1 MQGGNATQ
9 SPALPPQEPAL
20 SLGQTDQGNRVE
32 RGTGGRRGARG
43 RAKRGGMENVSP
55 RQRMGLALPCPAGCW
70 RVPGHSAHPLA
81 ATPRTRVLQ
90 PFSRQR
96 GRGQGGLQRPP
107 ARSALHSPPLS
118 PSPRRQLECCFTGAQ
133 GSGRASRAGC
143 RRLLC
148 ATTPGLPLLHAFVP
162 RCSCARPQR
171 GSLPACWSLAAA
183 THSGPGRHTLSARPP
198 APLREQSC
206 LSASR
211 RLLRVPGAT
220 CTSPETLARPAP
232 QRGGADV
239 LWVCPA
245 TCSAYSPG
253 SWSAWCSPGL
263 PSQRL
268 PDPACLPYPRW
279 WPGLSVSSGP
289 CSG

>member
-1 MQGGNATQ
+1 MLSPVQLPGAVQGGNATQ

-20 SLGQTDQGNRVE
+20 SLGQTDQGNGAE

-43 RAKRGGMENVSP
+43 RAKRGEMENVSP
-55 RQRMGLALPCPAGCW
+55 RQRMGLALPCSAGCW
-70 RVPGHSAHPLA
+70 QVPGHSAHPLA

-107 ARSALHSPPLS
+107 ARSAVHSPPLS
-118 PSPRRQLECCFTGAQ
+118 PSPRRQLECCFAGAQ

-143 RRLLC
+143 RRLPC

-183 THSGPGRHTLSARPP
+183 AHSSSGQAHAVGSASCSSDRAELPVSIPQASPSARGHMHRPRN
-198 APLREQSC
+198 ASTSC
-206 LSASR
+206 
-211 RLLRVPGAT
+211 PT
-220 CTSPETLARPAP
+220 
-232 QRGGADV
+232 
-239 LWVCPA
+239 
-245 TCSAYSPG
+245 
-253 SWSAWCSPGL
+253 AWRC
-263 PSQRL
+263 
-268 PDPACLPYPRW
+268 
-279 WPGLSVSSGP
+279 
-289 CSG
+289 